1 MSPANY
7 PRAERVREAIKE
19 VLASEVERL
28 KDPGIGFVTI
38 TDVDLSPDLRN
49 AKVFYTVYGGD
60 VERAATRDGLRRAT
74 KHLRTAVAHEVRL
87 RFAPTIE
94 FAEDPVP
101 ERTSRIEQILAD
113 ISQRDTPSEEPK
125 S

>member
-1 MSPANY
+1 MSHGNY
-7 PRAERVREAIKE
+7 PRAARVREAIKE
-19 VLASEVERL
+19 VLASEVDRL

-38 TDVDLSPDLRN
+38 TEVNMSPDMRN

-60 VERAATRDGLRRAT
+60 VERAATRDALRRAT

-87 RFAPTIE
+87 RFAPTVE
-94 FAEDPVP
+94 FVEDPVP
-101 ERTSRIEQILAD
+101 QRTQRIEQILAD
-113 ISQRDTPSEEPK
+113 ISHNETPDPEPE